1 MFVSLPCIYKTSEP
15 MTRPIR
21 KKSGTGIYHVML
33 RGINRQDIFEDDE
46 DYCQMLS
53 ILKGLTDRY
62 DKQGLRLLPFCSF
75 YAYCLMSNHVHL
87 LLQEREEHI
96 SEVVKRIGVTY
107 AHYFNKK
114 YERNGHLFQDR
125 FRSEPVDSIEYFVVL
140 LRYIHQNPLKAGIV
154 EDIINYPWSSWKE
167 YVIDDFKASF
177 CSTKA
182 VFSRVPREDLIELV
196 NLPVE
201 QYGQI
206 LDIDTDGEKPVGDS
220 DVKAFI
226 LKKHGIANPLMVQ
239 SLEKKRRNE
248 VLVSA
253 LTIGAGIRQL
263 SRLTGV
269 SFGVIQKLKK

>member
-1 MFVSLPCIYKTSEP
+1 MA
-15 MTRPIR
+15 RPIR

-62 DKQGLRLLPFCSF
+62 G
-75 YAYCLMSNHVHL
+75 
-87 LLQEREEHI
+87 EEHI

-167 YVIDDFKASF
+167 YVTDDCKASF

-196 NLPVE
+196 GMPVE
-201 QYGQI
+201 EYGQ
-206 LDIDTDGEKPVGDS
+206 K
-220 DVKAFI
+220 
-226 LKKHGIANPLMVQ
+226 
-239 SLEKKRRNE
+239 SL
-248 VLVSA
+248 SA
-253 LTIGAGIRQL
+253 TAM
-263 SRLTGV
+263 
-269 SFGVIQKLKK
+269 